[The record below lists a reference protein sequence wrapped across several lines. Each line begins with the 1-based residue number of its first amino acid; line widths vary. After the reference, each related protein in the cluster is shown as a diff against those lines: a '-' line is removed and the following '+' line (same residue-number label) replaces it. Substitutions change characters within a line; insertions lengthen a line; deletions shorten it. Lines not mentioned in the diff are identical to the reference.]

1 MNRHTPTSEEK
12 SEERKRSILERMREI
27 YKRLARLEEM
37 ADGSTDRNDQEGD
50 RSSSKTRPS

>member
-12 SEERKRSILERMREI
+12 SEERKRSILKRMREI

-37 ADGSTDRNDQEGD
+37 ADGSTQNDQEAD

>member
-37 ADGSTDRNDQEGD
+37 ADGSTDRNDQEAD